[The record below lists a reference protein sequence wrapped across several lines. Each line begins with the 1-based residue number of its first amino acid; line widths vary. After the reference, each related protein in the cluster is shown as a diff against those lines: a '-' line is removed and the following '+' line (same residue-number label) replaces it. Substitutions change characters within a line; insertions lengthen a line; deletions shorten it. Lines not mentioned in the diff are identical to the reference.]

1 MRSLKQILQYN
12 KLFAFLL
19 LVLTIY
25 ILLFTKVIKY
35 KSNYNIKDTIL
46 SGSITSISI
55 NGNKLTLEINGKEKV
70 IANYYIK
77 TLEEKNNILKTL
89 HHKDEILLEGTFKVP
104 SSNTIFNNLNYKKY
118 LYNKKI
124 YYIFDISNYKV
135 IKENK
140 NLLYKIKDLIY
151 KRAYNMNNSDYY
163 LSFILGDK
171 NLLSSEI
178 YNNFQINGTS
188 HLLAL
193 SGMHLNILLL
203 AINVFFKNIKE
214 SIKIIITSI
223 ILIIYLFLTGISASL
238 ERAVIFYIL
247 KNINK
252 YLNLR
257 YSNIQILF
265 ICAFII
271 LFLNPFMIYDI
282 GFIYSFIICFGIFY
296 YKDLIK
302 GNYFIK
308 LLKLSL
314 ITFLFSFPISI
325 FINYEINLSSVFINM
340 VFVPLVSVIV
350 YPLALISFVFPFLN
364 PVFNILIA
372 LTNTLSS
379 LFTKLSIFINIPKVS
394 ILFIFLL
401 YIFILLF
408 KYNKRCILYLLITIL
423 IIKIIPRFDSNFY
436 ACYLDV
442 GQGDSAILIYPNKSK
457 VVMLDTGGKLNY
469 SKYEWMISSKKYNI
483 SDNVIKFLKSKGI
496 TKINYL
502 ILTHGDYDHIGEAI
516 NLVIKF
522 KFEKVIFNCG
532 SYNDLEKELIKVL
545 DKKNIKYYSCIKEL
559 NVDNNKLYF
568 LQTKEYDNE
577 NDNSNVIYT
586 KMNGYKFM
594 FMADAGIEKEKDILG
609 EYDISDIDVLKVGH
623 HGSKT
628 SSSRTFIDEINPKYS
643 IISIGKN
650 NRYGHPNKEV
660 LNTLKNS
667 KIYRTDQDGSIMFKI
682 KNNKL
687 KIETCNP

>member
-25 ILLFTKVIKY
+25 IILFTKVIKY

-135 IKENK
+135 IKENN

-296 YKDLIK
+296 YKDFIK

-350 YPLALISFVFPFLN
+350 YPLALISFIFSFLN

-436 ACYLDV
+436 VYYLDV

-469 SKYEWMISSKKYNI
+469 SEYEWMISSKKYNI
-483 SDNVIKFLKSKGI
+483 SNNVIKFLKSKGI

-502 ILTHGDYDHIGEAI
+502 ILTHGDYDHIGEAN

-522 KFEKVIFNCG
+522 KVEKVIFNCG

-643 IISIGKN
+643 IISVGKN

-660 LNTLKNS
+660 LNTLENS

-682 KNNKL
+682 RNNKL
-687 KIETCNP
+687 KIKTCNP